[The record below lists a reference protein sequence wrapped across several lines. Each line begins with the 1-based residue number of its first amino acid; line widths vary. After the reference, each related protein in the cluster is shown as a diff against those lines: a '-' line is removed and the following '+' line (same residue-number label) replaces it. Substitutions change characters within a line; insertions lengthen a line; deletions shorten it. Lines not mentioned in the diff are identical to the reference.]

1 MAAAL
6 RGDPQLKL
14 QLAIGG
20 GRLWNRLHCCWSW
33 RRPSAPILVCV
44 KIFTPDLH
52 GGAEAQLVRAADQ

>member
-20 GRLWNRLHCCWSW
+20 GRLWNRLHCCWSSF
-33 RRPSAPILVCV
+33 RDPPILVCV